1 MYEVKTFTERMGD
14 GKKKFINNEE
24 FKNEYYFIFFIR
36 TDLWKLGKKSEN
48 LI

>member
-24 FKNEYYFIFFIR
+24 FKNECYFIFFIEQI
-36 TDLWKLGKKSEN
+36 SEN
-48 LI
+48 EGKNLKT